1 MTNFYGITKFAE
13 LLWVVLYSVENK
25 GRRESAP
32 EKSNDAMEAEFRVK
46 DVEEL
51 DKIAGDILNELGNPG
66 PVSIYGDLGAGKTTL
81 VKALCAKLGVTE
93 AVSSPTFSLH
103 NIYLDGNGREVFHM
117 DLYRLKDED
126 ELIQAGIAESLEHDY
141 WVFIEWPKLAEPFLQ
156 TTHKTIKITTIEG
169 GIRKIRIL

>member
-1 MTNFYGITKFAE
+1 
-13 LLWVVLYSVENK
+13 
-25 GRRESAP
+25 
-32 EKSNDAMEAEFRVK
+32 MEAEFRVK

-51 DKIAGDILNELGNPG
+51 EKIAGDILNELGNPG

-81 VKALCAKLGVTE
+81 VKALCTKLGVTE
-93 AVSSPTFSLH
+93 PVSSPTFSLH

-156 TTHKTIKITTIEG
+156 ANHKTIKITTIEG